1 LYFLQPHK
9 VARLYVAEMAA
20 LGNVAGLFDLYQD
33 TLSLF
38 VELSGSETKDCERG
52 QFLYSDLI

>member
-1 LYFLQPHK
+1 M
-9 VARLYVAEMAA
+9 ARLYVAEMAA